1 MDFFFPLGV
10 MSVKFFLVALLL
22 FVAVQPTHATKKFKH
37 EKQNT
42 ANGPVPGK
50 LLICKLIRKGA
61 QIMKL
66 FIQGSKLAEN
76 TFFKPT

>member
-1 MDFFFPLGV
+1 MA
-10 MSVKFFLVALLL
+10 VKFFLVALLL
-22 FVAVQPTHATKKFKH
+22 FVAVLQTHSTKIKH

-66 FIQGSKLAEN
+66 FI
-76 TFFKPT
+76 